1 MLLGTVH
8 LIESYPSNCAPTE
21 EIDYVVYMNIFLTV
35 IYFLVF
41 LISQFIVRYN
51 FREEDQD
58 WCLNFHIT
66 TVTVG
71 FVGLTSFLF
80 VLLVVNF
87 FSLLDSFFGTE
98 IVQYQIIILYIVLLV
113 MYTLKEHEFT
123 FPLLQHL
130 ILCKRNNAVIPFHSK
145 LLVSLPMQQLDPA
158 NLERLEELPPG
169 VRRVAE
175 YVDDGGIF
183 VG

>member
-1 MLLGTVH
+1 
-8 LIESYPSNCAPTE
+8 
-21 EIDYVVYMNIFLTV
+21 MNIFLTV

-51 FREEDQD
+51 FREEDQN
-58 WCLNFHIT
+58 WCLNFQIT
-66 TVTVG
+66 TMTVG
-71 FVGLTSFLF
+71 FVGLTSFLSVLF
-80 VLLVVNF
+80 VVKF
-87 FSLLDSFFGTE
+87 FSFLDSFFGIE
-98 IVQYQIIILYIVLLV
+98 IVQYQIIILHILLLV

-123 FPLLQHL
+123 FPLLHNL
-130 ILCKRNNAVIPFHSK
+130 VLCRRNNAVMPFQSTQS
-145 LLVSLPMQQLDPA
+145 VSLPMQILDPA